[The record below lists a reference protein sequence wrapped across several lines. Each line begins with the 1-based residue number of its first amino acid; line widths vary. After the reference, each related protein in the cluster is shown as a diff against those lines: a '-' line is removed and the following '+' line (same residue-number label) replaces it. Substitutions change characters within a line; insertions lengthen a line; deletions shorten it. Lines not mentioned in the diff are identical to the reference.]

1 MELASTDP
9 GQAREFYAAL
19 FGWEVAGG
27 RFRLDGHAVAGLT
40 TAGEGRP
47 AGWLTYLAVPDLEDA
62 LEQVASAGG
71 RCVTWPAERH
81 GGRCAIVADRGGA
94 AIGLWESGDFAGAQ
108 AAGEPNTMAW
118 PELVTD
124 DPRGAADFYGRAFGW
139 LLREQYGSGEWL
151 TPARDAVAGLV
162 SGGRPA
168 RWRAAVQV
176 ADCSAAAEACLRLGG
191 RIVTG
196 PAPMSLGSYAE
207 LADPYGAAFAVAAPT
222 QLPVDAF
229 ALDTLVGMEVTFPG

>member
-1 MELASTDP
+1 MS
-9 GQAREFYAAL
+9 
-19 FGWEVAGG
+19 
-27 RFRLDGHAVAGLT
+27 H
-40 TAGEGRP
+40 
-47 AGWLTYLAVPDLEDA
+47 
-62 LEQVASAGG
+62 
-71 RCVTWPAERH
+71 
-81 GGRCAIVADRGGA
+81 
-94 AIGLWESGDFAGAQ
+94 
-108 AAGEPNTMAW
+108 
-118 PELVTD
+118 
-124 DPRGAADFYGRAFGW
+124 DFYGRAFGW
-139 LLREQYGSGEWL
+139 LLRVQYGCGEWI

-207 LADPYGAAFAVAAPT
+207 LADPYGAAFAVAAPA

-229 ALDTLVGMEVTFPG
+229 ALDTLVGMEATFPG